1 MALNYRMHK
10 YNKLFFSVLIF
21 LVACQGSK
29 APKGIINKERMIG
42 LLTEIHIVDGSMYS
56 VMQVPDTLYKY
67 GMDKYLVMFKKYHT
81 DSAQFRKSFKYYSAN
96 PDMMQGIYEQV
107 SANIK
112 LKSDSVNKL
121 NDKQLQKDNKRRLDS
136 LNKLPKQKPLQ
147 VTPAQPVT
155 PAFKSKLHKGHA
167 LPVK

>member
-1 MALNYRMHK
+1 
-10 YNKLFFSVLIF
+10 
-21 LVACQGSK
+21 
-29 APKGIINKERMIG
+29 
-42 LLTEIHIVDGSMYS
+42 MY
-56 VMQVPDTLYKY
+56 KF

-96 PDMMQGIYEQV
+96 PDVMQSIYEQI

-121 NDKQLQKDNKRRLDS
+121 NEKQIQKDNKRRLDS
-136 LNKLPKQKPLQ
+136 LNKLPKQQPLQ
-147 VTPAQPVT
+147 VTPAQPS
-155 PAFKSKLHKGHA
+155 PGFRPKLHKGHA